1 MKLLLLLLTVI
12 MVAPQQVSASANG
25 AYMFDTD
32 ECYERIDGDL
42 KEQIGNAVACS
53 SFSQVH
59 VYKATGG
66 YTKVDR
72 RQVKNACDI
81 SRYDSRKSVH
91 IATSQDTRSVII
103 ARYDLVDEDV
113 PQNIDEEDVL
123 LICPHTGEKQR
134 AKEAQ
139 EKEIEKIVAEKVK
152 DELNRQKSDS
162 DTSTPNPAVT
172 ANETE
177 TIETEDQK
185 RLQLLVMI
193 IELLKRVAE
202 LQAEINAR

>member
-32 ECYERIDGDL
+32 ECYERIEGDL

-91 IATSQDTRSVII
+91 IATSQDTRSGII

-172 ANETE
+172 DNET
-177 TIETEDQK
+177 
-185 RLQLLVMI
+185 
-193 IELLKRVAE
+193 
-202 LQAEINAR
+202 